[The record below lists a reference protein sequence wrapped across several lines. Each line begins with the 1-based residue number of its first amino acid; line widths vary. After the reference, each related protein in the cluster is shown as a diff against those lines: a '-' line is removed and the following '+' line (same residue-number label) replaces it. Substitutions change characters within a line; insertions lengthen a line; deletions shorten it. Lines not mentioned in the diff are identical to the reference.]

1 MQMANGLLLTT
12 KKINILKPERKI
24 FFGFYIEKILRSILI
39 RHLLNLGK
47 FTIGRQSE
55 VYI

>member
-12 KKINILKPERKI
+12 KKISILKPEREN
-24 FFGFYIEKILRSILI
+24 FSGFYIEKILRSILI
-39 RHLLNLGK
+39 RHLLNLRK